1 MGLGGALHYVG
12 SFILF
17 AAVILTVIIDISA
30 PVVDSISMLKVDNG
44 NNHAKFG
51 VFGWCTSGSGQNT
64 CSDSSI
70 GYNPAKV
77 LEQNNFADFSN
88 AREDTTKALTNVF
101 VLHPV
106 GTGVAFLA
114 FLLSLGSTST
124 ALSIL
129 ATLVTA
135 LAFVV
140 NTVACIVS
148 WVVFS
153 LIRHEV
159 NDDAAGSKAKYGPAL
174 YLAVVAA
181 ALCLLATVI
190 MFVTCCAG
198 RRRRR
203 RESRKMMQ
211 GY

>member
-1 MGLGGALHYVG
+1 METM
-12 SFILF
+12 
-17 AAVILTVIIDISA
+17 LTAICRS
-30 PVVDSISMLKVDNG
+30 S
-44 NNHAKFG
+44 
-51 VFGWCTSGSGQNT
+51 T

-70 GYNPAKV
+70 GYNPAQV
-77 LEQNNFADFSN
+77 LEGANFADFSN

-106 GTGVAFLA
+106 GTGVAFIA
-114 FLLSLGSTST
+114 FLLSLVSTST
-124 ALSIL
+124 ILSIL

-135 LAFVV
+135 LAFVI
-140 NTVACIVS
+140 NAVACIISFVT
-148 WVVFS
+148 FS
-153 LIRHEV
+153 LIRSEV
-159 NDDAAGSKAKYGPAL
+159 NKSVGSNATYGPAI

-181 ALCLLATVI
+181 ALCLIATVI

-203 RESRKMMQ
+203 RDSRKMMQ